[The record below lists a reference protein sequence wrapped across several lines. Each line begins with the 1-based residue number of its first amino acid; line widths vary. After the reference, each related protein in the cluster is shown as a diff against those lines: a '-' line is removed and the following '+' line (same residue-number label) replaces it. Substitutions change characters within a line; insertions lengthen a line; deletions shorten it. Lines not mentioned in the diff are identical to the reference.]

1 MTESETNLPP
11 QGLLRFRCPGCGYG
25 LEAASTYAGVE
36 APCPVCGSAVQAPMR
51 PETAVVTLPDGFW
64 DETPVG
70 TEVLGSGGSTVERA
84 CLPQTNQERT
94 ELEVNWE
101 VPAPPVQEKPSRSE
115 RKHVPGPTREEEEAA
130 AESGHRQRQH
140 RLRFFDA
147 ALMTLFLGTLV
158 MGGAALAFTQAKPE
172 SIPSGSPELS
182 GLVVERMQQLDRQR
196 DQAVQTAR
204 QTLQG
209 LLAAG
214 DAKSAEPLLL
224 PGSPAADGLVFPCFP
239 GAGPDAFEF
248 IQVRRIPGTDRFLSL
263 FEIVSAPPLVIPV
276 EETAAGT
283 RVHGLALAQ
292 QQGGRLGKFLATQG
306 QGEEVFYVLLRPGP
320 APMAAE
326 LVRSRPDLQLF
337 QLVAAEP
344 AFPADGASG
353 CLVCLTPG
361 SEAAAIFAKRS
372 HDSGLRPA
380 VVKLAWRQHRESGN
394 YIELLSF
401 QPNSW
406 SRH

>member
-1 MTESETNLPP
+1 MSESETNLPP
-11 QGLLRFRCPGCGYG
+11 EGLLRFRCPGCGYG
-25 LEAASTYAGVE
+25 LEAPLAYAGVE

-51 PETAVVTLPDGFW
+51 QETAVVTLPDGFW
-64 DETPVG
+64 DESPVG
-70 TEVLGSGGSTVERA
+70 NEVLVSSGSTGERA
-84 CLPQTNQERT
+84 CLPPTEQQRT
-94 ELEVNWE
+94 ELEMNWE
-101 VPAPPVQEKPSRSE
+101 IPAPPVQEKPSRSE
-115 RKHVPGPTREEEEAA
+115 RKHVPGPTREEEEAD
-130 AESGHRQRQH
+130 AESGHRQRKH

-147 ALMTLFLGTLV
+147 ALITLFLGTLV

-172 SIPSGSPELS
+172 SVPSVSPALS

-196 DQAVQTAR
+196 DQAVQSAR

-209 LLAAG
+209 LLAAV
-214 DAKSAEPLLL
+214 DAKSAGPLLL
-224 PGSPAADGLVFPCFP
+224 PGSTTVDGLVFPCFP
-239 GAGPDAFEF
+239 GAGPDDFEF
-248 IQVRRIPGTDRFLSL
+248 IQVRRIPGTERFLSL
-263 FEIVSAPPLVIPV
+263 FEIVADPPLVIPV

-283 RVHGLALAQ
+283 RVHGQALAQ
-292 QQGGRLGKFLATQG
+292 QKDGRLGKFLATQG

-326 LVRSRPDLQLF
+326 LVKTRPDLQAF

-353 CLVCLTPG
+353 CLVCLSPG

-394 YIELLSF
+394 YIELVSF